1 MNDPSTPPASVPPKG
16 QPTAVPDANASSEA
30 ANASP
35 TAPAAAPASA
45 VQSEAPAVSSPAAPA
60 GASTEDDK
68 HADAAVSL
76 TRRRGWDVR
85 WPESLQ
91 TREGRQKLAMGVLAA
106 LLLLQWW
113 NTRTDISDLRRELA
127 QRLQSGENL
136 NTQTKLI
143 ANRVD
148 DEVKALQGKVAVLE
162 AKQVESQGQQL
173 ALEQLYQDLAKN
185 RDDWALAEV
194 EQVLSTA
201 SQQLQLAGNV
211 RGALIALQNADAR
224 LSRADRPQF
233 IAVRR
238 AIARD
243 VDNLKSLPSVDLTG
257 IAVRIDALIGQV
269 DLIPLLSDEKPFVV
283 APPPKSKLSKD
294 AIKDSGKE
302 GRDAKSSAAD
312 DWRTALLQRW
322 TAWSSELWN
331 EIRQLVRVRSVNNPE
346 ALLLSPEEAFFARE
360 NLKLRLLNARMAL
373 LSRNDSA
380 FRSDLL
386 EADRALLRYFD
397 TRARQTQAAHEIIR
411 QGKKN
416 LALARATPGLVATVG
431 VMTARPGAINVI
443 PGSAH
448 CTLDLRHEDDAVR
461 AGALE
466 ADRKS
471 TRLNSSHVS
480 ESRMPSSA

>member
-1 MNDPSTPPASVPPKG
+1 MPAS
-16 QPTAVPDANASSEA
+16 
-30 ANASP
+30 
-35 TAPAAAPASA
+35 
-45 VQSEAPAVSSPAAPA
+45 
-60 GASTEDDK
+60 
-68 HADAAVSL
+68 L
-76 TRRRGWDVR
+76 
-85 WPESLQ
+85 ES
-91 TREGRQKLAMGVLAA
+91 RDSRQRLAIGLLVFLLA
-106 LLLLQWW
+106 LQWW
-113 NTRTDISDLRRELA
+113 TSRTDISDLRRELA

-243 VDNLKSLPSVDLTG
+243 IDNLKSLPSVDLTG

-283 APPPKSKLSKD
+283 APSPKSKLSKD
-294 AIKDSGKE
+294 ATKDSGKE
-302 GRDAKSSAAD
+302 DRNAKASAAD

-322 TAWSSELWN
+322 TAWSSDLWN

-397 TRARQTQAAHEIIR
+397 TRARPTQAAHEIIR
-411 QGKKN
+411 QLQDSVLN
-416 LALARATPGLVATVG
+416 IDMPTLSHSLA
-431 VMTARPGAINVI
+431 
-443 PGSAH
+443 
-448 CTLDLRHEDDAVR
+448 AVR
-461 AGALE
+461 Q
-466 ADRKS
+466 
-471 TRLNSSHVS
+471 
-480 ESRMPSSA
+480 SRSRP

>member
-1 MNDPSTPPASVPPKG
+1 VATS
-16 QPTAVPDANASSEA
+16 
-30 ANASP
+30 
-35 TAPAAAPASA
+35 AAPASA
-45 VQSEAPAVSSPAAPA
+45 AHAAAPAAPA
-60 GASTEDDK
+60 EPAPPEVLTTPSAAPSTEGDPHTPAASGASRWRGWQLRMP
-68 HADAAVSL
+68 VSL
-76 TRRRGWDVR
+76 ENR
-85 WPESLQ
+85 ES
-91 TREGRQKLAMGVLAA
+91 RQRLAIGLLIFLLA
-106 LLLLQWW
+106 LQWW
-113 NTRTDISDLRRELA
+113 TSRTDISDLRRELA

-283 APPPKSKLSKD
+283 APSPKSKLSKD

-302 GRDAKSSAAD
+302 GRDAKSSAVD

-411 QGKKN
+411 QLQDSVLN
-416 LALARATPGLVATVG
+416 IDMPTLSHSLA
-431 VMTARPGAINVI
+431 
-443 PGSAH
+443 
-448 CTLDLRHEDDAVR
+448 AVR
-461 AGALE
+461 Q
-466 ADRKS
+466 
-471 TRLNSSHVS
+471 
-480 ESRMPSSA
+480 SRSRP